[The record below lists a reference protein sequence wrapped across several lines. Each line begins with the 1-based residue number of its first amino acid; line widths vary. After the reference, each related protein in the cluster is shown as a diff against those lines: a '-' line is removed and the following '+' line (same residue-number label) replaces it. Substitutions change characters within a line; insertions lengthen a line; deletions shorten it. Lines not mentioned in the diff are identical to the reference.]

1 MCVGEFFDCI
11 IIVDIEKGLEDFYYS
26 VGKYSVSVKVVVI
39 LLLCNCVDLK
49 LVF

>member
-1 MCVGEFFDCI
+1 MRVGEFFDRI

-39 LLLCNCVDLK
+39 SLSRNRVDLK